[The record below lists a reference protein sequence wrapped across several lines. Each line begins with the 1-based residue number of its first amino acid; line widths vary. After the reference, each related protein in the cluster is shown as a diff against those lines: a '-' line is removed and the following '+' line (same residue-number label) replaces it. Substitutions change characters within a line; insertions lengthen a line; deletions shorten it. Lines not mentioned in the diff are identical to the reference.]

1 VNKLWA
7 IAANT
12 FREAVRNRI
21 LYALLFFAL
30 VMIVASSMLG
40 HLTIGEYHK
49 IIKDTGLAAIAVFGV
64 LIAIFIG
71 IGLVNREI
79 ERKTIFTIASKPVS
93 RSVFVLGK
101 YLGLMMVL
109 VVLVGLMGAVFLLML
124 YARGIAVDAG
134 LLIALGMTLVEL
146 AVITAFAVLFSTFSS
161 PTIAS
166 FFSLSVFVIG
176 HLSDD
181 ILELGAA
188 AESGAGQ
195 KLATL
200 VYWLLPHLETFN
212 VRSEVVYGLALPAD
226 YLGFAVAY
234 GALYSAVVLALAA
247 LTFHL
252 REF

>member
-1 VNKLWA
+1 MNKLWA
-7 IAANT
+7 IATNT

-30 VMIVASSMLG
+30 VMIAASSLLG

-64 LIAIFIG
+64 LIAIFVG

-79 ERKTIFTIASKPVS
+79 ERKTIFTIASKPVP
-93 RSVFVLGK
+93 RAVFVFGK
-101 YLGLMMVL
+101 YLGLMLVL
-109 VVLVGLMGAVFLLML
+109 TVLVGLMGAAFLLML
-124 YARGIAVDAG
+124 TARGIAIDGG
-134 LLIALGMTLVEL
+134 LLIALGLTLVEL

-166 FFSLSVFVIG
+166 FFSLSMFVIG

-181 ILELGAA
+181 IRELGEAT
-188 AESGAGQ
+188 ESAAGQ
-195 KLATL
+195 KLATA

-212 VRSEVVYGLALPAD
+212 VRSEVVHGMALPAD

-234 GALYSAVVLALAA
+234 GALYSAVIVALAA
-247 LTFHL
+247 LTFHF